1 MARCAAEEAVYHRG
15 LTNRQIQFDSRRC
28 SGRGGDDAGGSL
40 DGGGAAVRD
49 DGGFVSRGVGV
60 GPVRPGQADSEEDDQ
75 QVYRLPG
82 TVDVAAG
89 LGGFDR
95 SDGLGGDGFAVGAGF
110 VEAEAFQLA
119 SSIESGI
126 SPRPDASR
134 TASTPRG
141 ATARTRSRRP
151 SP

>member
-1 MARCAAEEAVYHRG
+1 MRDE
-15 LTNRQIQFDSRRC
+15 
-28 SGRGGDDAGGSL
+28 GG
-40 DGGGAAVRD
+40 V
-49 DGGFVSRGVGV
+49 VSHGVGV

-110 VEAEAFQLA
+110 VEA
-119 SSIESGI
+119 SSYK
-126 SPRPDASR
+126 
-134 TASTPRG
+134 
-141 ATARTRSRRP
+141 
-151 SP
+151 